1 MDRSLV
7 ADAGPVIHLTQA
19 DAISLLERIGSLTI
33 PEAVLDEL
41 ARGSVDLS
49 AIDYS
54 AVAVAV
60 DLDTAYPHLDP
71 GETAALAYC
80 VERGGILMTDDLD
93 AREAANTEGVESH
106 GSIGVILYGYSDG
119 ELSATEAKR
128 LLRTLQQ
135 DTNLYLSTPLVEHAI
150 KLVASDDAGW

>member
-1 MDRSLV
+1 MDRLLV

-19 DAISLLERIGSLTI
+19 DAISLLERIGSLAI
-33 PEAVLDEL
+33 PETVLDEL
-41 ARGSVDLS
+41 ARGSVDLTG
-49 AIDYS
+49 IDYS

-60 DLDTAYPHLDP
+60 DLDTAYPNLDP

-80 VERGGILMTDDLD
+80 VERGGILITDDLD
-93 AREAANTEGVESH
+93 AREAADTEGVESH

-150 KLVASDDAGW
+150 ELVDSDDAGW

>member
-60 DLDTAYPHLDP
+60 DLDTAYPISIPARQLHLH
-71 GETAALAYC
+71 TASNVA
-80 VERGGILMTDDLD
+80 
-93 AREAANTEGVESH
+93 
-106 GSIGVILYGYSDG
+106 GYS
-119 ELSATEAKR
+119 
-128 LLRTLQQ
+128 
-135 DTNLYLSTPLVEHAI
+135 
-150 KLVASDDAGW
+150 